1 MDPTLLADWLTC
13 VSPPGTAAA
22 TAPIAALPAF
32 DVAEEAA
39 IHGAVARRRDEFRSG
54 RACAR
59 RALAEL
65 GCPPSS
71 LPADPRRLPA
81 WPAGFLGSIS
91 HGAGICVAQAAR
103 SDDFLGLGIDVEAS
117 DALDTDLVATISCP
131 DEWPSIARGAASDRV
146 AATLCFSAK
155 EAVYKAYFPSTA
167 AWLDFHDL
175 RLEVQWSRRSFTA
188 TLLSPDKPALGGR
201 RSWHGHFL
209 LAGRSLATAVFVPR
223 AAKPKAS
230 ARSAPTT
237 VPSLFP
243 RVGSRSRP
251 AKPRPKVV

>member
-1 MDPTLLADWLTC
+1 MDPALLADWLAS

-32 DVAEEAA
+32 DAAEEAA
-39 IHGAVARRRDEFRSG
+39 IHGAVPRRRDEYRSG

-59 RALAEL
+59 RALAHL
-65 GCPPSS
+65 GCPPGS

-91 HGAGICVAQAAR
+91 HGAGTCVAQAAR

-117 DALDTDLVATISCP
+117 DALGPDLVATIARP
-131 DEWPSIARGAASDRV
+131 DEWPSIMRGAACGRV
-146 AATLCFSAK
+146 AAALCFSAK

-167 AWLDFHDL
+167 AYLDFHDV
-175 RLEVQWSRRSFTA
+175 RVEVQWSRRTFTA
-188 TLLSPDKPALGGR
+188 TLLSPDKPGLGGR

-209 LAGRSLATAVFVPR
+209 VAERSLATAVFVHR
-223 AAKPKAS
+223 VQ
-230 ARSAPTT
+230 
-237 VPSLFP
+237 VPMLS
-243 RVGSRSRP
+243 
-251 AKPRPKVV
+251 